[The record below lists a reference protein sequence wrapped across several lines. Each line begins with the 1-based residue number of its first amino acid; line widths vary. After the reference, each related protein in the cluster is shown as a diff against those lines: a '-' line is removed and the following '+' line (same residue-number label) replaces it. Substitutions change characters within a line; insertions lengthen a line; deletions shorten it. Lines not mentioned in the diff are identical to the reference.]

1 MATLVEMPKL
11 GNTVEECLLTAW
23 RKTKGDPVQEGEVLA
38 DIETDKTTFELTAP
52 AGGILLETFFE
63 AGALIPVFTA
73 VCVIG
78 AVGESVEEFR
88 AATGGSQPDDR
99 ALSGSARAPDARG
112 AAAAAPPTGEAAAR
126 VNPPLATPSSVAAS
140 GPLSPRARRFSRE
153 HEFHPGA
160 VAGSGPGGRVVEA
173 DLRAL
178 LQTSR
183 RAPGA
188 APEAGSR
195 SPVDN
200 AGVGGDARQPSGGPP
215 SGARLSLV
223 RRTIARRLRESL
235 GSTAQY
241 TLHGSANAGPLL
253 ALRRRLKASPDTAQ
267 ISIGDLVVFSTIQAL
282 LEVPDLN
289 AELIDDTVYR
299 HAEVHMAFACDTPR
313 GLVVPVIRDSQNLSL
328 GDLSRRIKE
337 LAAQAVEGVIAPDDL
352 SGGTFTVTNLGSFGV
367 EAFTPVINPPQVAVL
382 GVDAIQVKPVRKPD
396 GNIEFIDAIGL
407 SLTVD
412 HQWVDGAPGARFLS
426 ALRDKIE
433 RVDVL
438 CTI

>member
-1 MATLVEMPKL
+1 MATRVEMPKL

-52 AGGILLETFFE
+52 AGGVLLETFFE
-63 AGALIPVFTA
+63 AGALIPVFST

-78 AVGESVEEFR
+78 AAGESVEAFR
-88 AATGGSQPDDR
+88 TATSGSPPDDG
-99 ALSGSARAPDARG
+99 AVPGAAPVPDARG
-112 AAAAAPPTGEAAAR
+112 AAAAAQPAGAGAAGA
-126 VNPPLATPSSVAAS
+126 NPPRDTSSSVAES
-140 GPLSPRARRFSRE
+140 GPLSPRARRFRRE
-153 HEFHPGA
+153 HEFHSAA
-160 VAGSGPGGRVVEA
+160 VVGSGPGGRVVEA

-178 LQTSR
+178 LQVSR
-183 RAPGA
+183 QAPGA
-188 APEAGSR
+188 APEAGPR
-195 SPVDN
+195 TPVDN
-200 AGVGGDARQPSGGPP
+200 AGVSGDARQPSGGPP
-215 SGARLSLV
+215 SSTRLSLV

-253 ALRRRLKASPDTAQ
+253 LLRRRFKAAPETAG
-267 ISIGDLVVFSTIQAL
+267 ISIGDLVVFCAIQAL

-289 AELIDDTVYR
+289 AELIDDTLHR
-299 HAEVHMAFACDTPR
+299 HQDVHMAFACDTPR
-313 GLVVPVIRDSQNLSL
+313 GLVVPVIRSSQSLSL
-328 GDLSRRIKE
+328 PALSGRIKE
-337 LAAQAVEGVIAPDDL
+337 LAAQAVAGTIAPDDL
-352 SGGTFTVTNLGSFGV
+352 SGGTFTVTNLGSLGV
-367 EAFTPVINPPQVAVL
+367 ESFTPVINPPQVAVL

-412 HQWVDGAPGARFLS
+412 HQWVDGAPGARFLGTV
-426 ALRDKIE
+426 REKIE
-433 RVDVL
+433 KVETL

>member
-1 MATLVEMPKL
+1 MATRVEMPKL
-11 GNTVEECLLTAW
+11 GNTVEECLLSAW
-23 RKTKGDPVQEGEVLA
+23 RKTRGDPVQAGEVIA

-63 AGALIPVFTA
+63 AGALIPVFST

-78 AVGESVEEFR
+78 EVGESVEELR
-88 AATGGSQPDDR
+88 AATGGSQPDDG
-99 ALSGSARAPDARG
+99 ALPPSAPVPGARA
-112 AAAAAPPTGEAAAR
+112 AAAAAPPAGADPAGVHSPR
-126 VNPPLATPSSVAAS
+126 ATSSSVAAS

-153 HEFHPGA
+153 HEFQPAA
-160 VAGSGPGGRVVEA
+160 VAGSGPGGRVVET

-178 LQTSR
+178 LQVSPR
-183 RAPGA
+183 
-188 APEAGSR
+188 APEAGPR
-195 SPVDN
+195 APVEA
-200 AGVGGDARQPSGGPP
+200 AGVGGQAPRTSGGPP
-215 SGARLSLV
+215 SSARLSLV

-253 ALRRRLKASPDTAQ
+253 LLRRRFKAAPETAG
-267 ISIGDLVVFSTIQAL
+267 ISIGDLVVFCTIQAL

-289 AELIDDTVYR
+289 AELIDDTLHR
-299 HAEVHMAFACDTPR
+299 HQDVHMAFACDTPR
-313 GLVVPVIRDSQNLSL
+313 GLVVPVVRSSQTLSL
-328 GDLSRRIKE
+328 PALSGRIKE
-337 LAAQAVEGVIAPDDL
+337 LAAQAVAGTIAPDDL

-412 HQWVDGAPGARFLS
+412 HQWVDGAPGARFLGTV
-426 ALRDKIE
+426 REKIE
-433 RVDVL
+433 TVEAL

>member
-1 MATLVEMPKL
+1 MPTLVEMPKL

-23 RKTKGDPVQEGEVLA
+23 RKTKGDPVREGEVIA

-52 AGGILLETFFE
+52 VGGILLETFFE
-63 AGALIPVFTA
+63 AGALIPVFTT

-78 AVGESVEEFR
+78 AMGESVEEFR
-88 AATGGSQPDDR
+88 ATTGGSQPDDG
-99 ALSGSARAPDARG
+99 ALLGSAPTPDARG
-112 AAAAAPPTGEAAAR
+112 ATATVPPMGEAAAA
-126 VNPPLATPSSVAAS
+126 VNPPLATPGSVAAS

-153 HEFHPGA
+153 HGFQPAA

-183 RAPGA
+183 RTTGA
-188 APEAGSR
+188 GPEAGPR

-200 AGVGGDARQPSGGPP
+200 AGAGGDVREPAGAASGE
-215 SGARLSLV
+215 RLSLV

-253 ALRRRLKASPDTAQ
+253 AVRQRLKSSPDTAG
-267 ISIGDLVVFSTIQAL
+267 ITIGDLVVFSTIQAL

-289 AELIDDTVYR
+289 AELIDDTLYR

-313 GLVVPVIRDSQNLSL
+313 GLVVPVIRDSQDLSL
-328 GDLSRRIKE
+328 ADLSRRIKE
-337 LAAQAVEGVIAPDDL
+337 LAAQAVAGVIAPDDL
-352 SGGTFTVTNLGSFGV
+352 NGGTFTVTNLGSFGV
-367 EAFTPVINPPQVAVL
+367 ESFTPVINPPQVAVL
-382 GVDAIQVKPVRKPD
+382 GIDAIQVKPVRKPD

-426 ALRDKIE
+426 NLMDKIE
-433 RVDVL
+433 RVEAL

>member
-1 MATLVEMPKL
+1 MPKL

-52 AGGILLETFFE
+52 AGGVLLETFFE
-63 AGALIPVFTA
+63 AGALIPVFST

-78 AVGESVEEFR
+78 AAGESVEAFR
-88 AATGGSQPDDR
+88 TATSGSPPDDG
-99 ALSGSARAPDARG
+99 AVPGAAPVPDARG
-112 AAAAAPPTGEAAAR
+112 AAAAAQPAGAGAAGA
-126 VNPPLATPSSVAAS
+126 NPPRDTSSSVAES
-140 GPLSPRARRFSRE
+140 GPLSPRARRFRRE
-153 HEFHPGA
+153 HEFHSAA
-160 VAGSGPGGRVVEA
+160 VVGSGPGGRVVEA

-178 LQTSR
+178 LQVSR
-183 RAPGA
+183 QAPGA
-188 APEAGSR
+188 APEAGPR
-195 SPVDN
+195 TPVDN
-200 AGVGGDARQPSGGPP
+200 AGVSGDAHQPSGGPP
-215 SGARLSLV
+215 SSTRLSLV

-253 ALRRRLKASPDTAQ
+253 LLRRRFKAAPETAG
-267 ISIGDLVVFSTIQAL
+267 ISIGDLVVFCAIQAL

-289 AELIDDTVYR
+289 AELIDDTLHR
-299 HAEVHMAFACDTPR
+299 HQDVHMAFACDTPR
-313 GLVVPVIRDSQNLSL
+313 GLVVPVIRSSQGLSL
-328 GDLSRRIKE
+328 PALSGRIKE
-337 LAAQAVEGVIAPDDL
+337 LAAQAVAGTIAPDDL
-352 SGGTFTVTNLGSFGV
+352 SGGTFTVTNLGSLGV
-367 EAFTPVINPPQVAVL
+367 ESFTPVINPPQVAVL

-412 HQWVDGAPGARFLS
+412 HQWVDGAPGARFLGTV
-426 ALRDKIE
+426 REKIE
-433 RVDVL
+433 KVETL